1 MEFLHYPVI
10 SKNSWNNKRGVNKRI
25 RDKFAKNVEE
35 QRKWEIYQWIH
46 SWEADTKIRDRWI
59 GSRSNTIFFLSI
71 CYYLLSRVFVIFL
84 ALNFLHVFLWM
95 SEIFF
100 FRKRQW
106 NTFEMWEVK
115 SRGVAWKMLCNN
127 GAVWRV
133 PTRWVCLDIPTYMK
147 GQWKKTY
154 LLLSTSTTRFLPLLE
169 CRRYHRCR

>member
-1 MEFLHYPVI
+1 MLRNKESEKSTNEYIHERPIRKSEIAESDRDQIQYFSCQFVI
-10 SKNSWNNKRGVNKRI
+10 IYCQGCSWY
-25 RDKFAKNVEE
+25 F
-35 QRKWEIYQWIH
+35 WHW
-46 SWEADTKIRDRWI
+46 
-59 GSRSNTIFFLSI
+59 IFFM
-71 CYYLLSRVFVIFL
+71 CFCEWVKY
-84 ALNFLHVFLWM
+84 
-95 SEIFF
+95 FF